1 MSDKTT
7 ENLLEAVIEKKPVD
21 FREIFEELMV
31 PKLKAVV
38 GEHSQVVA
46 ESLFLNDDDESG
58 EQLDEIS
65 VKKSVQA
72 LDKAHW
78 FKTAAQDAEHST
90 PKFDPEAAKHWRK
103 QKNKRQRQADKFTK
117 YALNK
122 LTKEEEDEQLAE
134 AGYDKDAV
142 DKQIKKDRVGKG
154 ESKKIHALLKG
165 RQRGDGDTA
174 DWKEKEEQKRFERN
188 RRHD

>member
-46 ESLFLNDDDESG
+46 ESLFLNDDDE
-58 EQLDEIS
+58 EL
-65 VKKSVQA
+65 
-72 LDKAHW
+72 
-78 FKTAAQDAEHST
+78 
-90 PKFDPEAAKHWRK
+90 
-103 QKNKRQRQADKFTK
+103 
-117 YALNK
+117 
-122 LTKEEEDEQLAE
+122 EEEDEQLAE

-188 RRHD
+188 RRHG